1 MLRHAI
7 AFAFMLIASADVAAA
22 ANFPGWTRTYEAD
35 SVAIMSPADN
45 HGAVQLLLSIAEQEM
60 GDPKVA
66 FRKEL
71 DEAVAEMGA
80 EISLTQRSGLREQG
94 GMMLEAL
101 KVKTQ
106 GIDIDMLVFA
116 YHTGNKF
123 YQSGILVY
131 LSSIPDTDPRVNHA
145 LDFIATAVRT
155 KYRLT
160 NPRDF
165 DRTAPSAQQ
174 VTSYNNTQTAP
185 TPPAPA
191 PTPAPPAQTQS
202 GKKCERRPIWGFR
215 VSYWCQPS
223 GICPD
228 RVIKGYEDVCE

>member
-1 MLRHAI
+1 MLLRAI
-7 AFAFMLIASADVAAA
+7 AFALTFIASASVAAA

-45 HGAVQLLLSIAEQEM
+45 NGAVQLHLTIAEQEM

-71 DEAVAEMGA
+71 DKAVAEMGA

-116 YHTGNKF
+116 YHTSNKF
-123 YQSGILVY
+123 YQSGILAY
-131 LSSIPDTDPRVNHA
+131 LSSIPDTDLRVNHA

-185 TPPAPA
+185 TPPAPTA
-191 PTPAPPAQTQS
+191 TPPAQTQS